1 MFSFV
6 VEIQPCKSSEVKN
19 LRGGQEDLLNII
31 IIHVFHAAL
40 ASLLRFNIDSIGY
53 FRVPKTLTS
62 KRGSVQNLSG
72 DNELRRLTPIF
83 RGLTPRILC
92 SITLAIV
99 HERKS
104 HKVKQPIS
112 NIELNF
118 RVTFVHCLMTPPLP

>member
-1 MFSFV
+1 M
-6 VEIQPCKSSEVKN
+6 
-19 LRGGQEDLLNII
+19 GGGEEDLLNII

-40 ASLLRFNIDSIGY
+40 ASLLRFNIDSLGY

-62 KRGSVQNLSG
+62 KRGSVQNLSC

-92 SITLAIV
+92 SITLAVV

-104 HKVKQPIS
+104 HKMKPIS

-118 RVTFVHCLMTPPLP
+118 RVCFVDITASMATE

>member
-1 MFSFV
+1 M
-6 VEIQPCKSSEVKN
+6 
-19 LRGGQEDLLNII
+19 
-31 IIHVFHAAL
+31 
-40 ASLLRFNIDSIGY
+40 
-53 FRVPKTLTS
+53 
-62 KRGSVQNLSG
+62 QNLSG

-92 SITLAIV
+92 SITLPEV

-118 RVTFVHCLMTPPLP
+118 RVSFVDITASMATE